1 MKEKKRKEKKRKEKK
16 ERKEIQ
22 LALFWQLLVIGLPA
36 FPLVLET

>member
-1 MKEKKRKEKKRKEKK
+1 MKEKKRKEKK
-16 ERKEIQ
+16 ERKKEIQ